1 MRCQKCL
8 MPEKNIYEEGGGIM
22 DHPMFNNSHVLAW
35 LEYFSDST
43 EVDLEHVKILD
54 ITRKNKNLIPAV
66 EAHRS
71 VLVFTEAGHKDIFYR
86 MFNAGLGDCTV
97 IYNEGSEPAGP
108 IKQSKVADM
117 LDRGIN
123 ASAGM
128 LILNDHA
135 RSTIKFGMDNRVFAT
150 GSVRYVGSEIRAII
164 LSKMQVNEG
173 KNICVISGESIAVEA
188 AILDG
193 EGTVIAVEYN
203 ANDRRTLEDN
213 VNQFGLNNVTI
224 VDHVDAQNFQD
235 LPVPDVT
242 MLVASASMEQE
253 MKFLLELNPAM
264 EFVIYTLDFVVAA
277 SMPAL
282 CKELGIRDP
291 EVIQVTVSKLT
302 SKNTYNTQPA
312 PWLISCKAGE

>member
-1 MRCQKCL
+1 M
-8 MPEKNIYEEGGGIM
+8 MENHI
-22 DHPMFNNSHVLAW
+22 FNNSHVLAW
-35 LEYFSDST
+35 LEYFSNNT

-97 IYNEGSEPAGP
+97 IYNEGSEPEGP
-108 IKQSKVADM
+108 IKKSKVADM

-128 LILNDHA
+128 LILNDQA

-164 LSKMQVNEG
+164 LSKMQINEG

-203 ANDRRTLEDN
+203 SGDRSTLEDN
-213 VNQFGLNNVTI
+213 VHQFGLNNVTI
-224 VDHVDAQNFQD
+224 VDHVDAENIQD

-253 MKFLLELNPAM
+253 MEFLLKLNPKM

-282 CKELGIRDP
+282 CQKLGIRDP

-302 SKNTYNTQPA
+302 SKHTYNTQPA
-312 PWLISCKAGE
+312 PWLITCKAGE